1 MEKEQIELEGAN
13 KYGPYSAGVKAGGTI
28 WLSGQIDVEAG
39 DDVKAQTQ
47 GALDKI
53 DALLAAAQL
62 SKHNLCFAQVLS
74 GRHQRL
80 CSNERSLRRLGGRHR
95 SPTCTSRF
103 RCSRITRR
111 RFSRNCGSRRMPNI
125 VLR

>member
-62 SKHNLCFAQVLS
+62 IKTQSLFCSSSL
-74 GRHQRL
+74 GRYQRL

-95 SPTCTSRF
+95 SPTRTSRF
-103 RCSRITRR
+103 RCSRFTRR
-111 RFSRNCGSRRMPNI
+111 RSGRNCRSRRMPNI